1 VTNTGTDI
9 FQELV
14 NLIGEFLDSLFSLF
28 SSASVKSPSRMT
40 PTTQPASVAKP
51 TSITPITYPA
61 NYLSGLATNQISK
74 IPGGINSLFGSST
87 PPISSPL
94 APPSPGIEESIY
106 NPPVSQVAPS
116 QIVEQ
121 AAPSQIVEQAA
132 PSEFAQTIPDVST
145 HMGVINSTEDLS
157 MATGLEKS
165 GVGAIPT
172 EGSMAVATGLEES
185 GIGAIPTEG
194 SMAVATG
201 LEESGIGAIPAEG
214 SMAVATGLEE
224 SGIMAGGAFEVGI
237 EASAL
242 TVGIAAAGL
251 GVVTIAGIMAMQ
263 ALNPSGTDYVD
274 DAPGPVG
281 QVFQLKSSL
290 AVGLLTGAIGQH
302 FPPYNV
308 YGSPFQPLAFDPVS
322 FKLNSGHQVELEK
335 AAQILRD
342 PILDRINLP
351 HVTEAYLSQIPNIV
365 KIMELSQKAKD
376 VLKDIWDWPGGMD
389 QGMGG

>member
-1 VTNTGTDI
+1 MLFCVKPVTNTGTDI

-165 GVGAIPT
+165 GV
-172 EGSMAVATGLEES
+172 
-185 GIGAIPTEG
+185 GAIPTEG